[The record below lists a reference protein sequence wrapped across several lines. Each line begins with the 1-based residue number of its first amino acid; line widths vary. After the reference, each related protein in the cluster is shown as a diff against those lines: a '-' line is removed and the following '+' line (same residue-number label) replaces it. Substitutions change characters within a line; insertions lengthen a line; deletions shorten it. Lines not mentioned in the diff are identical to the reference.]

1 MNHWADKL
9 PRYPRLYPKH
19 NVIKDGRTKVR
30 DQSFFVLNVKF
41 RSCWSIN
48 QTPAWQFLNKISYEK
63 QQGVKA
69 VTNSQKEKIQRY
81 ILLSTVWILSS
92 GICKVD
98 SWGRLGCC
106 FKGSPG
112 MEFCL
117 PSSRPRNAAILIQTC
132 IFSHTFAVLVKTS
145 LDNLYILTDQ
155 ISNADKSD

>member
-19 NVIKDGRTKVR
+19 NVIKDGEPRSEINHSLNFVVVGRSIKLQPGNFLTK
-30 DQSFFVLNVKF
+30 FHMK
-41 RSCWSIN
+41 
-48 QTPAWQFLNKISYEK
+48 K
-63 QQGVKA
+63 QHGVKA

>member
-19 NVIKDGRTKVR
+19 NVIKDGEPRSEINHSSYSTLNFVVVGRSIKLQPGNFLTK
-30 DQSFFVLNVKF
+30 FHMKNNK
-41 RSCWSIN
+41 
-48 QTPAWQFLNKISYEK
+48 AWK
-63 QQGVKA
+63 QWRILRRK
-69 VTNSQKEKIQRY
+69 KIQRY

>member
-19 NVIKDGRTKVR
+19 NVIKDGEPRSEINHSSYSTLN
-30 DQSFFVLNVKF
+30 FVLVGRSIKF
-41 RSCWSIN
+41 
-48 QTPAWQFLNKISYEK
+48 PAWQFLNKISYEK